1 MSFTNSDP
9 PQSTRKLLV
18 GIWSHLSSRR
28 RIQLGLLLVVMLAG
42 GGAELFSLGAVFP
55 FLAVLSDPER
65 LWRQPLIQSL
75 AAQVGL
81 TEASQLLLPATLTFA
96 AAVVLAAV
104 IRLMNHWLN
113 GRMAA
118 AVGSD
123 LSCEAYLRTLYQPYG
138 LHVQRNSAAVITGI
152 TSHTAKTVAA
162 MNSFLQLVTSAVV
175 SAGLLT
181 GLLLIDAPVAVAAA
195 ALFGSA
201 YVILAII
208 VRRELHLNGK
218 LIANASTQQIKA
230 LQEGLGAIRD
240 VLLDGSQYFYFQI
253 YRQADHPLR
262 RLGAK
267 NNFLVVFPR
276 YALEALGMVSIAL
289 LGGFIALQRGND
301 VSVVPLLGSLGLGA
315 QRLLPALQQ
324 IYGGWASLK
333 GYNAQ
338 VQSVLYML
346 KYPMP
351 RLVDDVHPLL
361 LKKASA

>member
-1 MSFTNSDP
+1 
-9 PQSTRKLLV
+9 
-18 GIWSHLSSRR
+18 
-28 RIQLGLLLVVMLAG
+28 
-42 GGAELFSLGAVFP
+42 
-55 FLAVLSDPER
+55 
-65 LWRQPLIQSL
+65 
-75 AAQVGL
+75 
-81 TEASQLLLPATLTFA
+81 
-96 AAVVLAAV
+96 
-104 IRLMNHWLN
+104 
-113 GRMAA
+113 MAA

-240 VLLDGSQYFYFQI
+240 VLLDSSQYFYFQI

-301 VSVVPLLGSLGLGA
+301 VSVVPLFRIPGVRGATIVACLAADLWRLGVVEGL
-315 QRLLPALQQ
+315 QRPGPVSALH
-324 IYGGWASLK
+324 
-333 GYNAQ
+333 AQ
-338 VQSVLYML
+338 VPDASVGG
-346 KYPMP
+346 
-351 RLVDDVHPLL
+351 
-361 LKKASA
+361 

>member
-1 MSFTNSDP
+1 
-9 PQSTRKLLV
+9 
-18 GIWSHLSSRR
+18 
-28 RIQLGLLLVVMLAG
+28 MLASG
-42 GGAELFSLGAVFP
+42 VAELFSLGAVFP

-201 YVILAII
+201 YVILAITA
-208 VRRELHLNGK
+208 RRSCF
-218 LIANASTQQIKA
+218 ST
-230 LQEGLGAIRD
+230 
-240 VLLDGSQYFYFQI
+240 
-253 YRQADHPLR
+253 AD
-262 RLGAK
+262 
-267 NNFLVVFPR
+267 
-276 YALEALGMVSIAL
+276 
-289 LGGFIALQRGND
+289 
-301 VSVVPLLGSLGLGA
+301 
-315 QRLLPALQQ
+315 
-324 IYGGWASLK
+324 
-333 GYNAQ
+333 
-338 VQSVLYML
+338 
-346 KYPMP
+346 
-351 RLVDDVHPLL
+351 
-361 LKKASA
+361 

>member
-1 MSFTNSDP
+1 
-9 PQSTRKLLV
+9 
-18 GIWSHLSSRR
+18 
-28 RIQLGLLLVVMLAG
+28 
-42 GGAELFSLGAVFP
+42 
-55 FLAVLSDPER
+55 
-65 LWRQPLIQSL
+65 
-75 AAQVGL
+75 
-81 TEASQLLLPATLTFA
+81 
-96 AAVVLAAV
+96 
-104 IRLMNHWLN
+104 MNHWLN

-201 YVILAII
+201 YLILAII
-208 VRRELHLNGK
+208 VRRELHLNSK

-240 VLLDGSQYFYFQI
+240 VLLDSGQYFYFQI

-276 YALEALGMVSIAL
+276 YALEALGMV
-289 LGGFIALQRGND
+289 
-301 VSVVPLLGSLGLGA
+301 
-315 QRLLPALQQ
+315 RL
-324 IYGGWASLK
+324 
-333 GYNAQ
+333 
-338 VQSVLYML
+338 
-346 KYPMP
+346 P
-351 RLVDDVHPLL
+351 RLEGLWRCR
-361 LKKASA
+361 KATMFQSFHF